1 MSGFA
6 ACLRAADGPPTLP
19 PFMLADGVAAQS
31 ATYAVMMALYHRDMH
46 GAAGQL
52 VDVSL
57 IEPLA
62 RLVEQ
67 ATLAYDQLGGSRPD
81 R

>member
-1 MSGFA
+1 
-6 ACLRAADGPPTLP
+6 
-19 PFMLADGVAAQS
+19 MLADGVAAQY
-31 ATYAVMMALYHRDMH
+31 ATHAVMTALYHRDVH
-46 GAAGQL
+46 GGPGQL

-67 ATLAYDQLGGSRPD
+67 ATLAYDQLGASSGPHRQSRRRQRAPQRLPD
-81 R
+81 V